1 MTAHW
6 IGKVD
11 GRGMDLE
18 TKTAL
23 IAFHHIIGTHDGKNL
38 AKVVL
43 ALLDRAE
50 ITKKVANFN
59 NVT

>member
-1 MTAHW
+1 
-6 IGKVD
+6 
-11 GRGMDLE
+11 MDLE

-59 NVT
+59 NVYYGF